1 MEQKSRAERLAEI
14 RQELLLSIR
23 NTDNI
28 IRNLNEGFE
37 RSERR
42 KREIRRSY
50 RERRLRRLLAQD
62 AA

>member
-1 MEQKSRAERLAEI
+1 MDQKSKAERLAEL

-23 NTDNI
+23 NTDDI

-42 KREIRRSY
+42 KREIERSY
-50 RERRLRRLLAQD
+50 RERRLKRLLDQD
-62 AA
+62 MA